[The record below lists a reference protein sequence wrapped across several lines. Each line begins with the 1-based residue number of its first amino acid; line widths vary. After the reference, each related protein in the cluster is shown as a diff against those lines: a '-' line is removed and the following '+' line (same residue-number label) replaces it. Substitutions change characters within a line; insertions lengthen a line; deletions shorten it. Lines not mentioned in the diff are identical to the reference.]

1 MSKAMLNI
9 YVRTFRRRMDAGET
23 FEEILA
29 SYPRLTDEQAQ
40 EIKGALEEY
49 KIGCRDWQ
57 AKMQ

>member
-9 YVRTFRRRMDAGET
+9 YVRTFRRRMDTGET

-40 EIKGALEEY
+40 EIKDALEE
-49 KIGCRDWQ
+49 
-57 AKMQ
+57 

>member
-29 SYPRLTDEQAQ
+29 SYPRLTDEQSK
-40 EIKGALEEY
+40 EIKAELD
-49 KIGCRDWQ
+49 K
-57 AKMQ
+57 

>member
-9 YVRTFRRRMDAGET
+9 YLRTFRRRMDTGET

-40 EIKGALEEY
+40 EIKDALEE
-49 KIGCRDWQ
+49 
-57 AKMQ
+57 

>member
-9 YVRTFRRRMDAGET
+9 YLRTFRRRMDTGET

-40 EIKGALEEY
+40 EIKDALDE
-49 KIGCRDWQ
+49 
-57 AKMQ
+57 